1 VHDAAG
7 RRIALNDNWAEADAT
22 VVRVAASRAGAF
34 PLTEG
39 GRDAAVIAQLDP
51 GAYTVT
57 ASAATG
63 AGGLVLVEV
72 YELP

>member
-1 VHDAAG
+1 
-7 RRIALNDNWAEADAT
+7 
-22 VVRVAASRAGAF
+22 VAASRAGAF